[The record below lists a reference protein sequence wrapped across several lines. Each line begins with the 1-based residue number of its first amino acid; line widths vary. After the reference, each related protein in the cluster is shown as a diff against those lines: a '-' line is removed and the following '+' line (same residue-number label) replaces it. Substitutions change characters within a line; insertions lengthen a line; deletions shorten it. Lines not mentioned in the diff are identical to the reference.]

1 MPASQERSCRFGAR
15 GRMGLALAC
24 SSVTLIALAA
34 CGSSGSS
41 GSSGSRGTT
50 GSTGSSSI
58 NLGLIGPMTGVRADV
73 GRGMVVGAT
82 LALNVINAHGGV
94 LGHHVNLVVQ
104 DDAGD
109 PGDAV
114 PAADE
119 EIQSQH
125 VVAIVGPTALT
136 ASVVLPL
143 ADKANIPDLMWGGGS
158 AFDADTDPRFFRMS
172 PSDTQ
177 QADAMALYAHNKGW
191 NKVAIAIGNASAD
204 QSLLPGL
211 QSAAKKL
218 GMTITNTVTIT
229 IGSTSFRS
237 EIQNLFSG
245 HPQAILSQYDIP
257 SAGVLFGELQQQGLL
272 STPWVASNLW
282 YANEFFTSV
291 GHSIATGPIYV
302 VNPAAAGPGNAAFT
316 AQLQKYYHRTTP
328 NNGEQVMWDATITWA
343 LGAEKAGT
351 LSEPKISTGI
361 VQAANGPGT
370 SCFDFPTCLA
380 LIKAGKPL
388 NWQGASSDV
397 NFDKYHNVFGTFD
410 ILHYNSSGS
419 VSTIASLTASELKQ
433 AISGS

>member
-1 MPASQERSCRFGAR
+1 MSALQSRSSQYLLR
-15 GRMGLALAC
+15 GGIAIALIGTSA
-24 SSVTLIALAA
+24 TLLAA
-34 CGSSGSS
+34 CGSPASPGSAGSS
-41 GSSGSRGTT
+41 DGQA
-50 GSTGSSSI
+50 I
-58 NLGLIGPMTGVRADV
+58 NLGVIGPMTGVRADV
-73 GRGMVVGAT
+73 GKGMVTGAT

-125 VVAIVGPTALT
+125 VAAIVGPTALT

-143 ADKANIPDLMWGGGS
+143 ADKANIPDLMWGGGA
-158 AFDADTDPRFFRMS
+158 AFDTDSDTRFFRLS

-177 QADAMALYAHNKGW
+177 QADSMVLYAKDKGW

-218 GMTITNTVTIT
+218 GMTITSTVTIA

-237 EIQNLFSG
+237 EIQKLFSG
-245 HPQAILSQYDIP
+245 HPQAILSQFDIP
-257 SAGVLFGELQQQGLL
+257 SAGVLFGELQQENLL

-282 YANEFFTSV
+282 YAGEFFSSV
-291 GHSIATGPIYV
+291 GAKTATGSINI
-302 VNPAAAGPGNAAFT
+302 VNPAAAGPGNTAFE
-316 AQLQKYYHRTTP
+316 AQLEKYEHRSTP

-351 LSEPKISTGI
+351 LQEPQVSQGI
-361 VQAANGPGT
+361 LAAANGPGT
-370 SCFDFPTCLA
+370 ACYDFVSCLA
-380 LIKAGKPL
+380 LIKAGKAI
-388 NWQGASSDV
+388 NWDGASSDV

-410 ILHYNSSGS
+410 ILHYNSNGS
-419 VSTIASLTASELKQ
+419 VSTIAAITADALKK
-433 AISGS
+433 AISG